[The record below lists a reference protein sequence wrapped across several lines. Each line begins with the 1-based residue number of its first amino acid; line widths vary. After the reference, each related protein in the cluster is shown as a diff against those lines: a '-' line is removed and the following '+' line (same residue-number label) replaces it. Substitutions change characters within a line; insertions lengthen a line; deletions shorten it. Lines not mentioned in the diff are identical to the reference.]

1 LEQCAWT
8 LMVMQFNLKTVLLG
22 MTGIAV
28 VCSVIAP
35 FVRHLTLQS
44 LSVISAGALAGAGF
58 TVVVDLVMQR
68 RTRRRLGKRRIL
80 LRRTE
85 DWFRYSA
92 RRFVWLAL
100 ASIVAVGF
108 FAINVRIE
116 ASGHHLMTAT
126 FSGFLAAVVS
136 GQVIDCWRTFHAVE
150 FYDDGL
156 VLNRRRY
163 SWSDPP
169 TIQWDE
175 ETGALVVW
183 TEVFAIRIAVPLG
196 QRSAV
201 SAILG
206 DKCEGGLQKPLYL
219 RAEELQ

>member
-1 LEQCAWT
+1 MA
-8 LMVMQFNLKTVLLG
+8 MQFNLKTVLLM
-22 MTGIAV
+22 MTVIAV

-44 LSVISAGALAGAGF
+44 FSALAAGALAGAGF
-58 TVVVDLVMQR
+58 TMVVDLVVQR
-68 RTRRRLGKRRIL
+68 RMRRQLGKRLIL

-100 ASIVAVGF
+100 ASFVAVGI
-108 FAINVRIE
+108 FAINIRVE

-126 FSGFLAAVVS
+126 FSGLLAAIVS
-136 GQVIDCWRTFHAVE
+136 GQVIDCWRTFHAVQ
-150 FYDDGL
+150 FYEQGI
-156 VLNRRRY
+156 VVNRRRY

-175 ETGALVVW
+175 QTGALVVW
-183 TEVFAIRIAVPLG
+183 TEVFAVRIAVSAG
-196 QRSAV
+196 QRSTV
-201 SAILG
+201 SDVLR
-206 DKCEGGLQKPLYL
+206 DKCEWGLQNPLCL